1 MDPNTSEATARQLD
15 LACEQGEAYGRALEH
30 MVDGVAADGGEQA
43 AGHYLVGFA
52 VEEAEGMYAWEDGR
66 LVWREPGED
75 NVHLEV
81 TVRDAGDGRFVP
93 GVSVHATLFDPSGE
107 EVGTFEQPLIWHP
120 MLYHYGRNWKVPADG
135 NYTLRVRVEPPMFL
149 RHDEVNGCRFTDAV
163 EVEFSGVRV
172 HRERD

>member
-1 MDPNTSEATARQLD
+1 
-15 LACEQGEAYGRALEH
+15 
-30 MVDGVAADGGEQA
+30 
-43 AGHYLVGFA
+43 
-52 VEEAEGMYAWEDGR
+52 
-66 LVWREPGED
+66 
-75 NVHLEV
+75 
-81 TVRDAGDGRFVP
+81 
-93 GVSVHATLFDPSGE
+93 
-107 EVGTFEQPLIWHP
+107 